1 MFDILPLDGAAAVA
15 GAIGRFGLAPVGDLV
30 VIRLDRR
37 LFLGGKFGSAQDL
50 TSLKPPDSGSPIF
63 SGFGC

>member
-1 MFDILPLDGAAAVA
+1 MFDILPLDGGAAVA

-37 LFLGGKFGSAQDL
+37 RFLWGKFGSAQGL
-50 TSLKPPDSGSPIF
+50 TSLKPPDSGTPIF